1 MTNQQ
6 FLETITP
13 IIKKEAMKR
22 GYKYPE
28 AIIAQAALE
37 SNYGRSGLSA
47 KYHNYFGMK
56 AGSSWKG
63 KSVNMKTKEEYTAG
77 TLTTI
82 KDNFRCYDSMEAGVI
97 GYFDF
102 IGSKRYENLK
112 SATSARNYLELIK
125 ADGYA
130 TSSKYVDNIMAVIEK
145 YGLEE
150 PDIQEV
156 FGKPS
161 ETPSNLTQV
170 ARDVIAGKYGNG
182 AHRRIALHRA
192 GYNYNDVQAEVNRLL
207 KGGK

>member
-13 IIKKEAMKR
+13 IIKKEALKR
-22 GYKYPE
+22 GYKYSE

-37 SNYGRSGLSA
+37 SNYGRSQLSA

-63 KSVNMKTKEEYTAG
+63 KSVNMKTKEEYTTG

-102 IGSKRYENLK
+102 INTKRYENLK

-130 TSSKYVDNIMAVIEK
+130 TSTKYVDNIMAVIEK

-150 PDIQEV
+150 PDIQKVFTEV
-156 FGKPS
+156 AQSKS
-161 ETPSNLTQV
+161 DLTQV

-192 GYNYNDVQAEVNRLL
+192 GCNYNDVQAEVNRLL
-207 KGGK
+207 KGGN

>member
-13 IIKKEAMKR
+13 IIKREAMKR
-22 GYKYPE
+22 GYLFPA

-37 SNYGRSGLSA
+37 SNYGRSQLSA

-63 KSVNMKTKEEYTAG
+63 KSVNLKTKEEYTTG

-102 IGSKRYENLK
+102 INTKRYENLK
-112 SATSARNYLELIK
+112 SAISSRNYLELIK

-150 PDIQEV
+150 PDIQDVFTEV
-156 FGKPS
+156 S
-161 ETPSNLTQV
+161 EHKSDLTQV
-170 ARDVIAGKYGNG
+170 AKDVIAGKYGNG
-182 AHRRIALHRA
+182 AKRRIALHRA
-192 GYNYNDVQAEVNRLL
+192 GYVYSEVQAEVNRLL